1 MGSLYSDHLL
11 PDDSDSGADSSSDS
25 LPDLEGSTMTPVSSQ
40 CSQNRE
46 GRKKTSASV
55 PVVGAKVQAW
65 TTGKTGGPGKKN
77 LFKVPK
83 KLPTP
88 IKKVAGKSKKKT
100 VSKEDSG
107 SREKEGREDVAMPGK
122 ARDARALARV
132 GVKRPLFSSSP
143 TTVVKR
149 IALQASKQRYQA
161 TMAQER
167 PFLLPSPSPVSSS
180 QSPRHLQPGPST
192 APVTVHDRNCRC
204 LYSTNK
210 SNHCP
215 HTAMLHF
222 GFIHATNFCPRELQA
237 IQKLPRY
244 LKAKPML
251 QSPGDAFI
259 RSVSF
264 L

>member
-1 MGSLYSDHLL
+1 
-11 PDDSDSGADSSSDS
+11 
-25 LPDLEGSTMTPVSSQ
+25 MTPVSSQ
-40 CSQNRE
+40 RSQTRE
-46 GRKKTSASV
+46 GQKKTPV
-55 PVVGAKVQAW
+55 PVQVVGAKVLAW

-77 LFKVPK
+77 TFKVPK

-88 IKKVAGKSKKKT
+88 TKKTAGKSKKKT

-107 SREKEGREDVAMPGK
+107 TREKEGREDAAMPGQ
-122 ARDARALARV
+122 ARDARVVARAV
-132 GVKRPLFSSSP
+132 VKRPLFSSSP

-161 TMAQER
+161 TVAHER
-167 PFLLPSPSPVSSS
+167 PSLLASPSPVSSC

-192 APVTVHDRNCRC
+192 APVTVHERNCRC
-204 LYSTNK
+204 PYSNNK
-210 SNHCP
+210 SNHCL
-215 HTAMLHF
+215 HTEMMYF
-222 GFIHATNFCPRELQA
+222 GYFRTTTFCPRELQA

-244 LKAKPML
+244 QKAKLML

-259 RSVSF
+259 RFVSF